1 MLHAVVTCIAA
12 FLMAAPALAQSRIKD
27 VAMIEGVRENALV
40 GYGLVVGLGGTGDS
54 PGFPATAQTL
64 RDMLNRQGVAAD
76 PVIRSRGAAA
86 VSVSAA
92 LPPFARPGTTI
103 DVSVAVMGDA
113 GSLQGGILQPTPLAG
128 PDGQV
133 YAVAQGPVSL
143 GGGFVAGGQGQ
154 SVQRGVVSTAR
165 IPGGATIER
174 MPAFDFSKQATI
186 TVSLRNPDFSF
197 ARQIAR
203 AINTGLGQDVARM
216 LDNTNIEV
224 IVPPSHAGR
233 AAELIADIENLPVN
247 PGASPPPARIVLDE
261 RNGTIVMGEGVRMS
275 TVAVSHGNLTVRV
288 TETPQVSQ
296 PGPFTQGGAAV
307 VVPRTNVEVTPWG
320 TRLVTLPAGSSIRDL
335 VNTLNSL
342 NVGVQDQVAILQA
355 IKQAGAIQADVVM
368 GR

>member
-1 MLHAVVTCIAA
+1 MIRLVLACLVLLFGATPAA
-12 FLMAAPALAQSRIKD
+12 AQSRIKD
-27 VAMIEGVRENALV
+27 VATIEGVRENALV

-54 PGFPATAQTL
+54 SAFPATAQTL

-86 VSVSAA
+86 VSVTAA
-92 LPPFARPGTTI
+92 LPPFARPGATI
-103 DVSVAVMGDA
+103 DVSIAVMGDA
-113 GSLQGGILQPTPLAG
+113 GALQGGILQPTALAG

-143 GGGFVAGGQGQ
+143 GGAFTSGGQAQ
-154 SVQRGVVSTAR
+154 SIQRGVVSTAR

-174 MPAFDFSKQATI
+174 TPDFDLSKQATI

-197 ARQIAR
+197 ARQVAR
-203 AINTGLGQDVARM
+203 AINAGVGQDIARM

-224 IVPPSHAGR
+224 TVPANYAGR
-233 AAELIADIENLPVN
+233 AAELVADIENLPVN
-247 PGASPPPARIVLDE
+247 PGSSPPPARIVLDE
-261 RNGTIVMGEGVRMS
+261 RSGTIVIGESVRMS

-288 TETPQVSQ
+288 TEAPQVSQ

-342 NVGVQDQVAILQA
+342 NIGVQDQLAILQA
-355 IKQAGAIQADVVM
+355 IKQAGAIQADVIM